1 MSGPAA
7 SWARTGDEDLF
18 LQRYERLMAWASGL
32 CAQDRQQADD
42 LVHDAFLFSQTI
54 QGDSCGAARGA

>member
-1 MSGPAA
+1 
-7 SWARTGDEDLF
+7 
-18 LQRYERLMAWASGL
+18 MAWASGL